1 MTQFVF
7 SPAAESAPA
16 AEQPFDF
23 PPQPQTMSPD
33 ERPCAAQ
40 PGTSAL
46 GEVCYNELLDPNN
59 GTDATAVLNQLLDM
73 PGLWDMIPDMSFPPT
88 MPSGFEQGRDAN
100 MDMNFNQNVG
110 SYTQDFSHYND
121 LQFNMLVNENQTPQS
136 EAQGSP
142 SSMVQVKT
150 EEEL

>member
-1 MTQFVF
+1 M
-7 SPAAESAPA
+7 
-16 AEQPFDF
+16 
-23 PPQPQTMSPD
+23 
-33 ERPCAAQ
+33 
-40 PGTSAL
+40 
-46 GEVCYNELLDPNN
+46 CYNELLDPNN

-73 PGLWDMIPDMSFPPT
+73 PGLWDMIPDMSFPPA